1 MTVTHID
8 QAELSIEQRALA
20 IEHIEFDCGLITE
33 TILSKEPDRGQI
45 NHVIEF
51 PLVLDGTQA
60 AICKEAP
67 SGPERI
73 WFFLSYTHEGD
84 SLIWRVRTLF
94 EFEEYACCH
103 GEWAENKGHISVAVP
118 VDQDVVARLMTCEQ
132 TIELL
137 EAAFLHE
144 LQKNARELL
153 LKEAS

>member
-1 MTVTHID
+1 MTVTYTD
-8 QAELSIEQRALA
+8 QAELSIEQQALA
-20 IEHIEFDCGLITE
+20 IEHIKFDRGLITE
-33 TILSKEPDRGQI
+33 AILAKESDRGQI

-60 AICKEAP
+60 AICKEVP
-67 SGPERI
+67 SSPERI

-94 EFEEYACCH
+94 EFDEDACCH
-103 GEWAENKGHISVAVP
+103 GEWATDRGCISLDAP
-118 VDQDVVARLMTCEQ
+118 VDQHRIARLMTCDQ

-137 EAAFLHE
+137 EASFLHE

-153 LKEAS
+153 LKEES

>member
-1 MTVTHID
+1 MTVTYTD
-8 QAELSIEQRALA
+8 QEELSIEQQALA
-20 IEHIEFDCGLITE
+20 IEHIEFDRVLITE
-33 TILSKEPDRGQI
+33 AILAKEPDRGQI

-67 SGPERI
+67 TGPERI
-73 WFFLSYTHEGD
+73 WFFISYKYEGD
-84 SLIWRVRTLF
+84 GLIWRVRTLF
-94 EFEEYACCH
+94 EFDEDVYCH
-103 GEWAENKGHISVAVP
+103 GEWSIDRGCISLDAP
-118 VDQDVVARLMTCEQ
+118 VDQHRIARLMTCEQ

>member
-1 MTVTHID
+1 ML
-8 QAELSIEQRALA
+8 E
-20 IEHIEFDCGLITE
+20 
-33 TILSKEPDRGQI
+33 
-45 NHVIEF
+45 
-51 PLVLDGTQA
+51 GTQA

-67 SGPERI
+67 TGPERI
-73 WFFLSYTHEGD
+73 WFFLSYKYEGD
-84 SLIWRVRTLF
+84 GLIWRVRTLF

-103 GEWAENKGHISVAVP
+103 GEWSENKRHISVAVP
-118 VDQDVVARLMTCEQ
+118 VDQDVVARLMTCDQ